1 MPLIQIKKK
10 EAEAEYKFTNYEQKM
25 LKILDPSVIKS
36 ANHDEALL
44 DKLLADEMRE
54 ADPVQSEQD
63 VYVALERRDP
73 ARLLEAIKNL
83 ELQDKVRIVEGIK
96 QTLLVK
102 RYKQLKE
109 IKEQNK
115 LVEAKEDKKPEEV
128 LSWEDIARLRAI
140 AEEPNID
147 LFDLCLRLM
156 ELPLYYETKKETIC

>member
-10 EAEAEYKFTNYEQKM
+10 EAEAEYKFTNYEQKL
-25 LKILDPSVIKS
+25 LKILDQSVIKS

-83 ELQDKVRIVEGIK
+83 EMQDKVRIVEGIK

-102 RYKQLKE
+102 RYKQL
-109 IKEQNK
+109 I
-115 LVEAKEDKKPEEV
+115 EAKEDKKPEEV